1 MSGDQ
6 ALSLKDRLPWLEEA
20 RVALDR
26 AIAQDRLPHAVLL
39 QVSAGLG
46 GEWLASWLTARI
58 FCPTVCG
65 DCLACRRVE
74 AREHPDLQWLTP
86 ENSSEIRIE
95 QVRGLIEQFVLT
107 RHGTGR
113 KVAVITPADRL
124 NRHAANALLKTL
136 EEPSGDSLLIL
147 VTARPARLPAT
158 IASRCLRLKVTAPSS
173 ADLARWL
180 TDQYGAQRGGAQTI
194 HWQGILEILG
204 PAPLVALDVD
214 HGHVTSIRQ
223 AAAEVLRAARAGTLD
238 PPAITER
245 WAKEDFSWYINA
257 LEREAQN
264 ALRQSTLDGQ
274 PRASRYWS
282 ELIDEL
288 AEARRSEDTPIN
300 KSLVIQ
306 RLLWR
311 LSAARSNLG
320 LG

>member
-1 MSGDQ
+1 MSSSR
-6 ALSLKDRLPWLEEA
+6 ALTLKARLPWLEQA
-20 RVALDR
+20 RSALDR

-46 GEWLASWLTARI
+46 GEWLASWLAARI

-74 AREHPDLQWLTP
+74 AHEHPDLQWLMP
-86 ENSSEIRIE
+86 ETSEIRIE
-95 QVRGLIEQFVLT
+95 QIRGLIEQFVLT
-107 RHGTGR
+107 RHGSGR

-136 EEPSGDSLLIL
+136 EEPNGESLLIL

-158 IASRCLRLKVTAPSS
+158 IASRCLRLKVVAPSS
-173 ADLARWL
+173 ADLANWL
-180 TDQYGAQRGGAQTI
+180 TDQHGTQRSGAQPI
-194 HWQGILEILG
+194 HWQGVLEILG

-214 HGHVTSIRQ
+214 HDHVIAIRQ
-223 AAAEVLRAARAGTLD
+223 AAAEVLHAARAGTLD
-238 PPAITER
+238 PPAIAER

-264 ALRQSTLDGQ
+264 ALRQSTLDCQ

-311 LSAARSNLG
+311 LSAARSSLG